1 MELRVIKFKMLIAKL
16 RMTAEYRCQKTWLMR
31 IGVQFAKLI
40 EGIGVVIKFTG
51 ITEIVKEIFQW
62 QDDQ

>member
-1 MELRVIKFKMLIAKL
+1 MLIAKL